1 MTETRLKNKKES
13 STLEHAND
21 QIADM
26 SLHEEPKFQFD
37 DEQVESKSQFGSE
50 ESDDLSSQTDSQDE
64 RKSLNRGK
72 ATVQQVKKKSF
83 NGRSLT
89 KTTETF
95 S

>member
-1 MTETRLKNKKES
+1 
-13 STLEHAND
+13 
-21 QIADM
+21 M

-37 DEQVESKSQFGSE
+37 DEQVGANSQFGSE

-64 RKSLNRGK
+64 RASLKRGK
-72 ATVQQVKKKSF
+72 ATAQQIKKKSKLH
-83 NGRSLT
+83 GRSLT